1 MKTQDFI
8 MPTSMEESREVIF
21 KGKVYECQGTL
32 VMATETTCSLTK
44 SHFKGICV
52 GRNDKW
58 SENDMVIIGSKASCM
73 IVNYKESELPK
84 KY

>member
-8 MPTSMEESREVIF
+8 FPERLEDSRKVIL

-44 SHFKGICV
+44 KTFKAICV
-52 GRNDKW
+52 GLNERYVK
-58 SENDMVIIGSKASCM
+58 SEYLILGTEIEAL
-73 IVNYKESELPK
+73 IVNYKESD
-84 KY
+84 